1 MRRSHRDLLLVI
13 SGSQT
18 GCPCLDQADFKCTDN
33 GCGDGDDAAKELFRE
48 KGYFPPTRSKKI
60 QRDHITPSEAFLRN
74 CYNILSI

>member
-48 KGYFPPTRSKKI
+48 KGYFHGDFFCKELR
-60 QRDHITPSEAFLRN
+60 RFLV
-74 CYNILSI
+74 LF